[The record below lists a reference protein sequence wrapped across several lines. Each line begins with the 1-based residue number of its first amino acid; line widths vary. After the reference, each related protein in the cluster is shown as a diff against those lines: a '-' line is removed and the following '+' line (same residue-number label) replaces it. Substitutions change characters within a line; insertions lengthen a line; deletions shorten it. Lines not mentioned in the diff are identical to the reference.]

1 VYFDR
6 RLWAL
11 TAGVRGRIAATVLLG
26 LAAVAAGIARL
37 ALLGWVLGLVLAARP
52 LAEIGVAVALT
63 AAALVAR
70 SALEHVRTMA
80 AHRTAAR
87 VQQHLRQR
95 LYAQVTALGP
105 AHFARNRSGEVMLT
119 LVEGV
124 QQLEVYFGQYLPQL
138 FVAVLTPVLIFV
150 FVAFVDLPIALVVL
164 VAALVVLLAP
174 TLWHRWDSNASLARN
189 RAYAAFGADFLDAVQ
204 GLATLK
210 AFGQSADRARRL
222 EERSR
227 TLFRSTMWVLGTNTL
242 ARGITDAGI
251 ALGAS
256 VALAIGAWRV
266 GNGAMSLPAL
276 LVVLMLGVEVF
287 RPLRELRV
295 LLHQGMLGLAA
306 ARGIFT
312 LLDAVP
318 AVRDGAVGPEPRDA
332 GVVFEDVTFAYP
344 GGRRAAHERLS
355 FALGAGER
363 VAFVGASGSGKSTI
377 ARLLLRFHDPDRGRV
392 TVGGVDVTTLSLA
405 QLRRRIAVVSQET
418 WLFHGSIE
426 DNIRMGRPEATAEE
440 LRAAARAAHA
450 EEFIL
455 RLPQG
460 YATVVGE
467 RGVRLSGGQRQR
479 IAIARA
485 LLRDAPILILDE
497 ALSSV
502 DAEGEALIQSAL
514 DRLMTGRT
522 TLVFAHRLSSVIG
535 ADRILVLE
543 QGRLVEQGT
552 HASLMRDAGVYAR
565 LMAGQARD
573 GADAEPVAERVAA
586 ADAVDPA
593 VSGGG
598 ADTSDDVIVRA
609 ADLGWGAVLRTLLGR
624 TRGYRGRLALTFGLG
639 VVRVAALI
647 GVGVLSAL
655 AVRAVARVDAP
666 GSLLLALLITAP
678 LAGALHWMESWLAHD
693 VAYRL
698 LSDMRLDVFRKLD
711 ALAPAYLTRRR
722 SGDLVGVATHDVELI
737 EYFFAHTVTP
747 ALVAI
752 LVPAA
757 VLVTLGAF
765 APALAIVLVPFLVY
779 TALVPILGR
788 ARIDRL
794 GSRAREASGELS
806 AHVVD
811 TVQGLGEI
819 LAYDRVQA
827 WGDELGAKAR
837 RFFELRL
844 PFLHDL
850 SLQTA
855 LQETATG
862 LGGLAVIVVGAW
874 LAQQGRLDPVA
885 LPLLT
890 LLALSAFVPLWE
902 VAQVG
907 RQLADTLGAARRL
920 HVVEAEPVPVT
931 DGPGVTLAARPSH
944 GVAVELADVRFTYPG
959 RGRPALDGVSLHIDA
974 GRTMA
979 IVGPSGAG
987 KTTVA
992 SLLLRFWD
1000 PQAGAVRLFGHDL
1013 REYTLDDLRRRIA
1026 LVAQDTYLFNDTLRA
1041 NVLLANP
1048 GASDTALTAAIER
1061 AALGELVASLPEG
1074 LDTVVGERG
1083 AQLSGGQR
1091 QRVAIARAFL
1101 KDAPVLVLDEA
1112 TSHLDALSEAAMRQ
1126 AIERLARDRTTLV
1139 IAHRLSTVRDA
1150 DAIAVLDAGRLVEVG
1165 GHEALLSQ
1173 RGLYAHLVARQ
1184 LAGVTRNGPSA
1195 PTLGAA
1201 RSH

>member
-1 VYFDR
+1 MYFDA

-11 TAGVRGRIAATVLLG
+11 TAGVRGRIAASVLLG

-37 ALLGWVLGLVLAARP
+37 ALLGWVLGLVVAGRP
-52 LAEIGVAVALT
+52 LSEIGIAVALT

-70 SALEHVRTMA
+70 SALEHVRTLA

-87 VQQHLRQR
+87 VQQRLRQT
-95 LYAQVTALGP
+95 LYAHMTALGP
-105 AHFARNRSGEVMLT
+105 AYFARNRSGEVMLT

-138 FVAVLTPVLIFV
+138 FVAALTPILIFA
-150 FVAFVDLPIALVVL
+150 FVAVVDLPIALVVL
-164 VAALVVLLAP
+164 AAALVVLLAP
-174 TLWHRWDSNASLARN
+174 TVWHRWDSNASLARN

-210 AFGQSADRARRL
+210 AFGQSGDRARRL

-227 TLFRSTMWVLGTNTL
+227 ALFRSTMWVLGTNTL

-266 GNGAMSLPAL
+266 GAGAMSLPAL

-295 LLHQGMLGLAA
+295 LLHQGMLGLSA
-306 ARGIFT
+306 ARGIFR

-318 AVRDGAVGPEPRDA
+318 AVRDREAGPEPRDA
-332 GVVFEDVTFAYP
+332 GVAFEDVTFAYP
-344 GGRRAAHERLS
+344 GGRRAAHEQVS
-355 FALGAGER
+355 FTIRAGER

-392 TVGGVDVTTLSLA
+392 TIGGVDLRELSLA
-405 QLRRRIAVVSQET
+405 QVRTRIAVVSQET

-426 DNIRMGRPEATAEE
+426 DNIRMGRPEATTDE

-450 EEFIL
+450 ENFIL
-455 RLPQG
+455 RLPQA

-502 DAEGEALIQSAL
+502 DAESEALIQSAL
-514 DRLMTGRT
+514 DRLMVGRT

-535 ADRILVLE
+535 ADRILVLD

-552 HASLMRDAGVYAR
+552 HASLMADEGVYAR
-565 LMAGQARD
+565 LMAAQARD
-573 GADAEPVAERVAA
+573 GADGAPIGERAPVADVVEL
-586 ADAVDPA
+586 AD
-593 VSGGG
+593 GG
-598 ADTSDDVIVRA
+598 ADAEEAIVRA
-609 ADLGWGAVLRTLLGR
+609 ADVGWGAILGTLLGR
-624 TRGYRGRLALTFGLG
+624 TRGYRGRLTLTFALG
-639 VVRVAALI
+639 VARVAALI
-647 GVGVLSAL
+647 GVGVLGAL
-655 AVRAVARVDAP
+655 AVAAVARGDAP
-666 GSLLLALLITAP
+666 ARLLVALLVTAP

-757 VLVTLGAF
+757 VLATLGAF
-765 APALAIVLVPFLVY
+765 APALALVLVPFLVY

-788 ARIDRL
+788 SRIDRL
-794 GSRAREASGELS
+794 GSRAREASGDLS

-819 LAYDRVQA
+819 LAYGRVRA
-827 WGDELGAKAR
+827 WGDTLAAKAR

-874 LAQQGRLDPVA
+874 LAQHGRLDPVA

-920 HVVEAEPVPVT
+920 HVVESEPVPVT
-931 DGPGVTLAARPSH
+931 DGPGVTPAARPSH
-944 GVAVELADVRFTYPG
+944 GVAVELAGVRFTYPG
-959 RGRPALDGVSLHIDA
+959 RRRPALDGVSLRLDA
-974 GRTMA
+974 ARTVA

-1000 PQAGAVRLFGHDL
+1000 PQEGTVRLFGHDL

-1041 NVLLANP
+1041 NVLLADP
-1048 GASDTALTAAIER
+1048 GASDAALTAAIER
-1061 AALGELVASLPEG
+1061 AALGELVASLPDG

-1112 TSHLDALSEAAMRQ
+1112 TSHLDALSEAAVRQ

-1150 DAIAVLDAGRLVEVG
+1150 DTIAVLDEGRVVEVG
-1165 GHEALLSQ
+1165 AHEALIGQ
-1173 RGLYAHLVARQ
+1173 RGLYAHLVGRQ
-1184 LAGVTRNGPSA
+1184 LATV
-1195 PTLGAA
+1195 A
-1201 RSH
+1201 R